1 MVTTFGELQQRI
13 LYETNKTAQD
23 FSYGVQN
30 AIRTAIIYLE
40 AQHPWLFTKTAVV
53 TVLADTNATNLPSDF
68 NQIANVVYYRYG
80 DMYNQANGFV
90 QMSYSDLQNLYGGT
104 SNGGLPLKFAIW
116 GEQLHIY
123 PITLSDQEFVITYY
137 YKDENL
143 PQNDN
148 DISIWFNDETIDALR
163 NKALEIFYRDTL
175 QSAEIADTYVQIYL
189 DYIRNLQTR
198 NNRKA
203 MFNRISV

>member
-23 FSYGVQN
+23 FSYGVKN
-30 AIRTAIIYLE
+30 AIRTAIIYFE
-40 AQHPWLFTKTAVV
+40 AQHPWLFSKSAVI
-53 TVLADTNATNLPSDF
+53 TVSADTNYANLPVDF
-68 NQIANVVYYRYG
+68 NQINNVLFNINGVT
-80 DMYNQANGFV
+80 YNQSNGFV
-90 QMSYSDLQNLYGGT
+90 QITYSDLLNLLGGV
-104 SNGGLPLKFAIW
+104 SNVGLPLKYAIW
-116 GEQLHIY
+116 NEQLFIY
-123 PITLSDQEFVITYY
+123 PVTESDQDFTVYYY
-137 YKDENL
+137 YKDSSL
-143 PQNDN
+143 PSNDN

-175 QSAEIADTYVQIYL
+175 QSAEIADTYVPIYQ

-203 MFNRISV
+203 MFNRLSI